1 MTDIDDRAKANRIKT
16 LHSLMK
22 DALEEIKKC
31 FDLLREAKNAP
42 E

>member
-1 MTDIDDRAKANRIKT
+1 MIDVNNGANRIKT

-22 DALEEIKKC
+22 AALEEIKEC
-31 FDLLREAKNAP
+31 LDLLREAKNAP